1 MKLKRLVSAIL
12 AVGMAL
18 TMLPTAAFAADT
30 SKYVTDLNFE
40 ANGQPVLEGKTTEV
54 SNSSS
59 PANPTYKATN
69 STWSWSYSGGS
80 YKLDFVNNTIF
91 NPINGS
97 PETVPCAVRNSGT
110 IEGGNFE
117 QTVFNLST
125 GVING
130 GHFTKVEDVLH
141 ITVTANPLAAE
152 LLPADIFTLIFPM
165 KVSGAVLVQSL
176 MAALSMVK

>member
-69 STWSWSYSGGS
+69 STWSWSYSGGWQ
-80 YKLDFVNNTIF
+80 N
-91 NPINGS
+91 
-97 PETVPCAVRNSGT
+97 
-110 IEGGNFE
+110 
-117 QTVFNLST
+117 QT
-125 GVING
+125 
-130 GHFTKVEDVLH
+130 DV
-141 ITVTANPLAAE
+141 
-152 LLPADIFTLIFPM
+152 
-165 KVSGAVLVQSL
+165 
-176 MAALSMVK
+176 

>member
-59 PANPTYKATN
+59 PANPT
-69 STWSWSYSGGS
+69 
-80 YKLDFVNNTIF
+80 
-91 NPINGS
+91 
-97 PETVPCAVRNSGT
+97 
-110 IEGGNFE
+110 
-117 QTVFNLST
+117 
-125 GVING
+125 
-130 GHFTKVEDVLH
+130 
-141 ITVTANPLAAE
+141 
-152 LLPADIFTLIFPM
+152 
-165 KVSGAVLVQSL
+165 
-176 MAALSMVK
+176 

>member
-30 SKYVTDLNFE
+30 SEYVTDLNFE

-91 NPINGS
+91 DPINGS
-97 PETVPCAVRNSGT
+97 PETVPCAVRNSGR
-110 IEGGNFE
+110 
-117 QTVFNLST
+117 
-125 GVING
+125 
-130 GHFTKVEDVLH
+130 
-141 ITVTANPLAAE
+141 
-152 LLPADIFTLIFPM
+152 
-165 KVSGAVLVQSL
+165 
-176 MAALSMVK
+176 

>member
-1 MKLKRLVSAIL
+1 
-12 AVGMAL
+12 MAL

-110 IEGGNFE
+110 IEAVILNRPC
-117 QTVFNLST
+117 ST
-125 GVING
+125 
-130 GHFTKVEDVLH
+130 FQ
-141 ITVTANPLAAE
+141 
-152 LLPADIFTLIFPM
+152 
-165 KVSGAVLVQSL
+165 LV
-176 MAALSMVK
+176 